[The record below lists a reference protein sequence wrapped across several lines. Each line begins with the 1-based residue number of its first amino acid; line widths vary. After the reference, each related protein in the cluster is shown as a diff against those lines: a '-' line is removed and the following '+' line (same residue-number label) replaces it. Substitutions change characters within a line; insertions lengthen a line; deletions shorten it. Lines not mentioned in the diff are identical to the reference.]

1 MNNSI
6 DAMLRLALI
15 VLAFGMQ
22 DGFARDSAANIGNL
36 DFDGDS
42 LVLPFVADRMH
53 PTLSVETSEGE
64 QHAFVL
70 DTGAS
75 VNVIDSA
82 LAEERGYLVV
92 GEMEIGAPGGAKIPA
107 NVVLV
112 PSLRIGGATLTD
124 AEFVT
129 MDIQA
134 FSQGQMYGVVG
145 IGAFDEYL
153 VTFDIGNSN
162 VRVSTASLT
171 AGQPGV
177 VAYEDADGQIEIE
190 MDVAGTVVPAHIDT
204 GSMGEFM
211 LPGEL
216 MSTLPVQVSTPPGGK
231 ARLVGG
237 DRDIQLGR
245 LDGAVEF
252 SGLRFDN
259 PSISFMTPS
268 TGSGN
273 IGSGVMRELL
283 FSIDQQQKLL
293 QFSRLANPKPVEP
306 GNEPRRVGLQFR
318 GVQSPGGLTVSAVSP
333 GSLAEQ
339 AGLQSGDVLVAVNE
353 RATGD
358 YDMSE
363 LGAIFRSNDTL
374 MIEVDRGSEAVTV
387 EIE

>member
-1 MNNSI
+1 MKNLIN
-6 DAMLRLALI
+6 AMLWVALI
-15 VLAFGMQ
+15 GLTFATQNGL
-22 DGFARDSAANIGNL
+22 ARDSAANIGDL
-36 DFDGDS
+36 DFEGDS
-42 LVLPFVADRMH
+42 LVLPLVAGRMH

-64 QHAFVL
+64 QYHFVL

-82 LAEERGYLVV
+82 LAEELGYLVV

-107 NVVLV
+107 HVVLV
-112 PSLRIGGATLTD
+112 PSLQIGDATLTN

-129 MDIQA
+129 MDVQA

-162 VRVSTASLT
+162 VHVSKASLT
-171 AGQPGV
+171 EGQPGV
-177 VAYEDADGQIEIE
+177 MPYDDADGQIEID
-190 MDVAGTVVPAHIDT
+190 MDVAGTVVPSHIDT

-216 MSTLPVQVSTPPGGK
+216 ISTLPVQISTSPGRK
-231 ARLVGG
+231 AKLVGG
-237 DRDIQLGR
+237 DRDIQTGK
-245 LDGAVEF
+245 LDGVVKF
-252 SGLRFDN
+252 SGLSFDN
-259 PSISFMTPS
+259 PTISFMTPS

-273 IGSGVMRELL
+273 IGSGVIRELL
-283 FSIDQQQKLL
+283 FSIDQQQNLL
-293 QFSRLANPKPVEP
+293 QFSRPANRKPVDP
-306 GNEPRRVGLQFR
+306 ADAPRRVGLQFR
-318 GVQSPGGLTVSAVSP
+318 NMQGTDSLTVAAVGP
-333 GSLAEQ
+333 GSLAEK

-374 MIEVDRGSEAVTV
+374 MIEVDRDGEAVMV
-387 EIE
+387 KIE